1 MWTVVET
8 YNARQKGGI
17 ALKQYEMYI
26 DGAWTNSSNG
36 ATINVRN
43 PSSGEIIAA
52 IPRGTEADVDKA
64 VHAAKVAFKSE
75 AWRSYQAFERGEILF
90 DMAEK
95 IKQNRDELAKLESTD
110 VGKPLSQ
117 AYADVDAA
125 VRYFRFYGG
134 AADKVMG
141 DTIPIQDGLLDYV
154 VREPVGVT
162 AHIIPWNYP
171 LQIISRS
178 VAAAIATGNTV
189 VVKSAEDTPMTAMK
203 LAEFFDELDLPSGVF
218 NHVTGYGYEAG
229 AALSSHPSIN
239 HVTFTGSV
247 GTGIAVGQA
256 AMANVVPATL
266 ELGGK
271 SPNIVFADCDAAEA
285 ADSIVRSIIQ
295 NAGQTCSAGSRLLI
309 EASFKETFIK
319 MVLERFKKLTI
330 GAGEQDKDIGP
341 ILNQKQYDHI
351 MNMIKL
357 AKDEAT
363 ILAGGKSITVAG
375 YEDGLYIEPT
385 IIDGVDK
392 DSRLAQEEIFGPVLT
407 LFTFEDTEEALELA
421 NSTDYGLVTGIWTKD
436 IDRAHYLAS
445 RIDSGQVFINNYGA
459 GGGIQM
465 PFGGYKKSG
474 FGREKG
480 WIALYNYTVIKNV
493 AIKYR

>member
-1 MWTVVET
+1 MQQYDMYVNGQWTQSISGDT
-8 YNARQKGGI
+8 
-17 ALKQYEMYI
+17 I
-26 DGAWTNSSNG
+26 D
-36 ATINVRN
+36 VYN
-43 PSSGEIIAA
+43 PSSGEKAA
-52 IPRGTEADVDKA
+52 TIPRGTKEDVDKA
-64 VHAAKVAFKSE
+64 VQAANTAFRSE
-75 AWRSYQAFERGEILF
+75 DWRKFKAFERGEILF

-95 IKQNRDELAKLESTD
+95 IRNNRDEMATLESTD

-117 AYADVDAA
+117 AYADIDAA
-125 VRYFRFYGG
+125 IRYFRFYGG

-141 DTIPIQDGLLDYV
+141 DTIPIEDGLLDYV

-178 VAAAIATGNTV
+178 MAAAIATGNTV
-189 VVKSAEDTPMTAMK
+189 VAKSAEDTPMTAMR
-203 LAEFFDELDLPSGVF
+203 LAQFWDELHLPPGVF
-218 NHVTGYGYEAG
+218 NHVTGYGQEAG
-229 AALSSHPSIN
+229 AALSGHSDIN

-256 AMANVVPATL
+256 AMANVVPSTL

-271 SPNIVFADCDAAEA
+271 SPNMVFADCHVDQAVEGV
-285 ADSIVRSIIQ
+285 VRAIIQ
-295 NAGQTCSAGSRLLI
+295 NAGQTCSAGSRLLV
-309 EASFKETFIK
+309 EASFKKKF
-319 MVLERFKKLTI
+319 LEKIIDRFKHLTI
-330 GAGEQDKDIGP
+330 GAGVQNPDVGP
-341 ILNQKQYDHI
+341 ILNETQYQHI
-351 MNMIKL
+351 RNMLDL
-357 AKDEAT
+357 AASEAT
-363 ILAGGKSITVAG
+363 VLTGGDPVTVDG
-375 YEDGLYIEPT
+375 YEGGRYITPT
-385 IIDGVDK
+385 VIDDVDPN
-392 DSRLAQEEIFGPVLT
+392 SRLAQEEIFGPILT
-407 LFTFEDTEEALELA
+407 VFSFENTEEALELA

-459 GGGIQM
+459 GGGVQM

-480 WIALYNYTVIKNV
+480 WQALYNYTVVKNV